1 MIASLRDAFRKL
13 TRMRLLPTF
22 GMQLLAGL
30 LIGLVPA
37 LASAQDYPSR
47 PIKLVLPFPTGGTFF
62 VGQLLSEK
70 LPEVLGQPVVIE
82 NKPGAGGSLAME
94 SVVRAP
100 PDGHTLFVT
109 SPTLTITP
117 IVQKNLRFNPMT
129 ELVPVAL
136 VAAVPNVMVIHP
148 KVPARSFKEFV
159 ELTRASPGKYTY
171 GTGGAGA
178 SNHFASEQFKM
189 LAGAD
194 ILHIPYQSATHA
206 VTNLVG
212 GQIDMVI
219 GGLPTSAPLVQ
230 DGRLRALA
238 VLTKQ
243 RHPLLPDVP
252 TVVEV
257 GMPELVVDTWYGV
270 LAPAGT
276 RPEIVERL
284 HREITKIVRAPEIQQ
299 RMAKAGI
306 DPLWS
311 TQSEFAAFVKADHEK
326 WVRVTRTARLKF
338 D

>member
-1 MIASLRDAFRKL
+1 MVSADQVCLPKLGRMTSPRAFLRA
-13 TRMRLLPTF
+13 
-22 GMQLLAGL
+22 
-30 LIGLVPA
+30 A
-37 LASAQDYPSR
+37 LALCMACVATSSQAQDYPSR
-47 PIKLVLPFPTGGTFF
+47 PIRLVLPFPTGGTFF
-62 VGQLLSEK
+62 VGQLLSER
-70 LPEVLGQPVVIE
+70 LPEALGQPVVIE

-94 SVVRAP
+94 AVAKAA
-100 PDGHTLFVT
+100 PDGYTLFVT

-117 IVQKNLRFNPMT
+117 IVQRNLRFNPMT
-129 ELVPVAL
+129 DLGPVAL
-136 VAAVPNVMVIHP
+136 VATVPNVMVINP
-148 KVPARSFKEFV
+148 KVPARTFREFV
-159 ELTRASPGKYTY
+159 ELARAQPGKLTY

-178 SNHFASEQFKM
+178 SNHFASEQFKV
-189 LAGAD
+189 LAGLD

-238 VLTKQ
+238 VLTRQ

-252 TVVEV
+252 TVLEV

-284 HREITKIVRAPEIQQ
+284 HREITKIVRSPETLA
-299 RMAKAGI
+299 RMNKAGI
-306 DPLWS
+306 DPLFS
-311 TQSEFAAFVKADHEK
+311 TQAEFAAFVKNDHDK
-326 WVRVTRTARLKF
+326 WVRVSRAARLKF